1 MRLTPINRD
10 TLTRALAGFESYFAL
25 ATPAR
30 AAFDLIAGS
39 RAAFDAPY
47 DTPAHRQAAL
57 DLVMSFGVPV
67 IHEKPSTAFSWDGHA
82 IRTQSEA
89 SVLVHELA
97 HWQIAPP
104 DRRHLPDFGLGAGP
118 ETGCVADADAARY
131 ASDTV
136 KEHEEL
142 MASLLGILQRR
153 VVQRDHVKQK
163 NTLSKS
169 WYF

>member
-104 DRRHLPDFGLGAGP
+104 DRRHLPMGKLMDQDGSLALRADR
-118 ETGCVADADAARY
+118 VAVPA
-131 ASDTV
+131 
-136 KEHEEL
+136 E
-142 MASLLGILQRR
+142 RR
-153 VVQRDHVKQK
+153 RRFFVNDR
-163 NTLSKS
+163 NAE
-169 WYF
+169 